1 MEYNEMLNQVCNR
14 AEAPEEV
21 EHGSCSDLLERLAD
35 CARSIEKDVED
46 GEWEQAADD
55 VARRERLLHDLSHV
69 LENLEQQNESVSDLS
84 DRRRIRWMLEDIQAE
99 NNRFIEIINDRLAVM
114 RTEIHG
120 VKRGRKAL
128 GLYRRPHPEHPRFL
142 NRIG

>member
-1 MEYNEMLNQVCNR
+1 MEYDEKLSQVHDHS
-14 AEAPEEV
+14 ETPKGV

-35 CARSIEKDVED
+35 CARSIEKDIEN
-46 GEWEQAADD
+46 GEWEQAAEH
-55 VARRERLLHDLSHV
+55 VARREGLLHDLSQI
-69 LENLEQQNESVSDLS
+69 LANLEPQNESVSDLS
-84 DRRRIRWMLEDIQAE
+84 DRRRVRWMLEDIQAE
-99 NNRFIEIINDRLAVM
+99 NVRFIEIINDRLAVM
-114 RTEIHG
+114 RSEIHG